1 MTDAVVINQSSKGNA
16 LHFGEDSVTSI
27 LPAEA
32 ISAVTQQLGHLGF
45 KSDQTRN
52 TLAFLSKPSTL
63 GSNLLNS
70 LSPLEACIEHLVLH
84 LPECDLPER
93 FFPGNNSSDP
103 FIVSGHSGS
112 DNLAKRWVEE
122 KIIKEAGFPAY
133 VVKECAADRDSVTNV
148 DLLVASLDH
157 RLLGESADAQTN
169 PDDMILAN
177 VVDDLRSNTDEVEAL
192 GAHFVDSDHV
202 SMPLFSAPV
211 ELHVLLPSCSD
222 HSFHS
227 YPPVYITSKSVPP
240 YMRLHLLSHLLQE
253 MKQDGFMESG
263 EGFLMAAMRV
273 LEEQWAHVQSNGS
286 PDVSEVLKFLIPS
299 PPSSPTIRTAAALP
313 TGLNETARHKIR
325 PRGDSRSNSQVKLD
339 FDKLCQSQAY
349 ATMLSTR
356 KRLPAFAAKDKF
368 LSLLERNRVV
378 VVVGE
383 TGKHCHLS
391 PALKLKKYFYRVW
404 QNHSA

>member
-1 MTDAVVINQSSKGNA
+1 MTFV
-16 LHFGEDSVTSI
+16 
-27 LPAEA
+27 LPAEV
-32 ISAVTQQLGHLGF
+32 IPAVTQQLGNLGF
-45 KSDQTRN
+45 KSDQIRN
-52 TLAFLSKPSTL
+52 TLAFLSKPSAL
-63 GSNLLNS
+63 GGNLLNS
-70 LSPLEACIEHLVLH
+70 MSPLQACIEHLVLH

-112 DNLAKRWVEE
+112 DDLAKRWVEE
-122 KIIKEAGFPAY
+122 KFIKETGFPAHT
-133 VVKECAADRDSVTNV
+133 VKECTTDRHSVTNV

-157 RLLGESADAQTN
+157 RLLGESAGAQAN
-169 PDDMILAN
+169 PNDIILAN
-177 VVDDLRSNTDEVEAL
+177 VVDGLRSNTDEVEAL
-192 GAHFVDSDHV
+192 GAHFVDTNHV

-240 YMRLHLLSHLLQE
+240 YMRLHLLSQLLQE

-273 LEEQWAHVQSNGS
+273 LEEQWARVQSEGS

-299 PPSSPTIRTAAALP
+299 PTSSPTVHATTTLP

-325 PRGDSRSNSQVKLD
+325 RRGDSRSNSQVKLD

-349 ATMLSTR
+349 ATMLSAR
-356 KRLPAFAAKDKF
+356 RRLPAFAAKDKF

-383 TGKHCHLS
+383 TGRPYYLS
-391 PALKLKKYFYRVW
+391 PVLKLKKYIHRVW
-404 QNHSA
+404 QNHTA